1 MYIRLAC
8 KIILNHKCRG
18 FILSTLINLVFI
30 LIKTLAIK
38 IQGKKIPLRGT
49 GTGRV
54 FKHEKKMR
62 AEKGYIIN

>member
-38 IQGKKIPLRGT
+38 IQGKKNPTPGNRNGKS
-49 GTGRV
+49 V
-54 FKHEKKMR
+54 Q
-62 AEKGYIIN
+62 A